1 VRLLAKI
8 GLSFTLLSAL
18 AVSGVS
24 GAHAAGDEPKPVIGL
39 NCDVSGDKPRELSV
53 QTTYVDAITR
63 AGGIPILLPPMS
75 EDDLKA
81 ILPTID
87 GVCMIGGADYPP
99 ASYGQKPHQSVSLMA
114 HERSDFDLTLVRNA
128 LAEKN
133 LAFLGICAGC
143 QALNIGSGGTL
154 TQDIPSQRKTKVM
167 HASPQGWQKGF
178 NKHDVTFVKDSHLGQ
193 TLGLVPVSE
202 PTSHHQCVETPGQD
216 LKVTATT
223 QDGLIEGIEM
233 PDRPFVVGVQFHPER
248 SYDRN
253 QALFNDFI
261 SAAKKHREARKPK
274 ISL

>member
-1 VRLLAKI
+1 LAKI
-8 GLSFTLLSAL
+8 GLGLSLTLAL
-18 AVSGVS
+18 AGTGVR
-24 GAHAAGDEPKPVIGL
+24 GAFAAADELKPVIGL
-39 NCDVSGDKPRELSV
+39 NCDVSGEKPRELSV
-53 QTTYVDAITR
+53 QATYVDAITK
-63 AGGIPILLPPMS
+63 AGGIPVLLPPMS

-81 ILPTID
+81 ILPSID

-99 ASYGQKPHQSVSLMA
+99 VSYGQKAHASVSPMA
-114 HERSDFDLTLVRNA
+114 HERSDFDLTLVRSA

-143 QALNIGSGGTL
+143 QALNIGAGGTL
-154 TQDIPSQRKTKVM
+154 TQDIPSQKKSKIM

-193 TLGLVPVSE
+193 TLGLLPVSE
-202 PTSHHQCVETPGQD
+202 PTSHHQCVDTLGQD
-216 LKVTATT
+216 LKATATT

-233 PDRPFVVGVQFHPER
+233 PDRSFVVGVQFHPER

-261 SAAKKHREARKPK
+261 SAAKKHREARKAK